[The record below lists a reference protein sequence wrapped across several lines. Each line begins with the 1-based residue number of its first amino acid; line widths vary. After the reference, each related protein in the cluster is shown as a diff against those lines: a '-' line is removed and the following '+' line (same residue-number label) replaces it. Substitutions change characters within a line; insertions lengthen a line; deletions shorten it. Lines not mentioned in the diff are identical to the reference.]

1 MNIGSVNSLDSVR
14 RYLSEMANIIQRS
27 QRWRFV
33 PTTVYTPSP
42 LSTSTFTVTDD
53 EHEIWKAGTP
63 IKYRIAGVD
72 YYGQI
77 YNGTPGNGVLKIFGP
92 SISGEIEAI
101 WVGLPEMVH
110 QEHWTIPGAYGQ
122 VAGDLNSA
130 VGQLWRWNGPPAYL
144 VRASLCHQTDKVG
157 GTTNPVSGIYVG
169 AGGGVPAAFA
179 SNVTVSTVPQS
190 QGAAVVS
197 GYRLT
202 EGSYLSVRNSA
213 LDDGGTAA
221 QDLNVTLVLILE

>member
-1 MNIGSVNSLDSVR
+1 MNIVSVTSLDAVR
-14 RYLSEMANIIQRS
+14 RYLSEMANILQRS
-27 QRWRFV
+27 QRWQYV
-33 PTTVYTPSP
+33 PNTVYTSSP
-42 LSTSTFTVTDD
+42 VSTSTIQVTND
-53 EHEIWKAGTP
+53 EHGIWTAGIP
-63 IKYRIAGVD
+63 VKYRIAGTD

-77 YNGTPGNGVLKIFGP
+77 YNGTPGNGILKIFGP
-92 SISGEIEAI
+92 AMSGEIEALWI
-101 WVGLPEMVH
+101 GRPEMVH
-110 QEHWTIPGAYGQ
+110 LEHWTIAGAYGQ

-130 VGQLWRWNGPPAYL
+130 FGQSWRWYGPPAYL
-144 VRASLCHQTDKVG
+144 VRASLWHLVDKVG
-157 GTTNPVSGIYVG
+157 GTTNPVAGIYVG
-169 AGGGVPAAFA
+169 TGGGVPAAFA
-179 SNVTVSTVPQS
+179 SNVTVSGSPQS